1 MPKRYVRIE
10 HDSDDYRLCQEVLR
24 DHHSELIRADC
35 EVVFQFVVCENEAGQ
50 MKMPKPNK
58 HGQTVLGKAKCFP
71 AADRAVGAPDFS
83 ITLLLNWWEL
93 ATDEQRRALVDHE
106 LCHCGLDD
114 TGEYEKPMS
123 VPHEFE
129 GFHAELARH
138 GPWDHN
144 LQRVDKQLKLWD
156 VQEIERQGERGL
168 ELVGKLVDEVK
179 DAGATMTVEFG
190 GKTATIGAAPAP
202 AG

>member
-1 MPKRYVRIE
+1 M
-10 HDSDDYRLCQEVLR
+10 
-24 DHHSELIRADC
+24 
-35 EVVFQFVVCENEAGQ
+35 VFQFVVCENEAGQ

-58 HGQTVLGKAKCFP
+58 HGQTVLGRAKCFP

-156 VQEIERQGERGL
+156 EGRAEAQDGITSVSFSVNGQAGVTINREDAAAIRASIDSL
-168 ELVGKLVDEVK
+168 EH
-179 DAGATMTVEFG
+179 
-190 GKTATIGAAPAP
+190 AP

>member
-1 MPKRYVRIE
+1 MPKRYVLIKE
-10 HDSDDYRLCQEVLR
+10 DSDDYRLCEEVLR
-24 DHHSELIRADC
+24 AHHPELIRADC
-35 EVVFQFVVCENEAGQ
+35 EVAFQFVVCENEAGE

-83 ITLLLNWWEL
+83 ITVLLNWWEL

-114 TGEYEKPMS
+114 TGEHEKPMS

-156 VQEIERQGERGL
+156 EGRAETQDGITSVSFNVNGQAGVTINREDAAAIRASIDSL
-168 ELVGKLVDEVK
+168 EH
-179 DAGATMTVEFG
+179 
-190 GKTATIGAAPAP
+190 AP